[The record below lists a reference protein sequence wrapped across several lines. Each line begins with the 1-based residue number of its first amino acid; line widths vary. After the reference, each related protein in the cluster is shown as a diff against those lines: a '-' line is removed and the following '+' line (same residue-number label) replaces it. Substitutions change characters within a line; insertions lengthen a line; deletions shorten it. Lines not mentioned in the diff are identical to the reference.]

1 MIGGI
6 CGRLFSSTTDGRT
19 SDARLPSSIS
29 SIGCQWVQIWSTED
43 VPPDCKDNTLRVEI
57 QDAIKTQSPSSSV
70 TFVADTTSSLSLLI
84 PLSCIHTAPRDA
96 IFGMVRRD
104 RNVNLDLTIT
114 GLVVGTHVMVVGTE
128 AVLLRAFERFD
139 WWDRP
144 SNEGNDKY
152 HLQHILSINV
162 HHKCFQH

>member
-6 CGRLFSSTTDGRT
+6 CGRLLSSTSDGHT
-19 SDARLPSSIS
+19 SEGPLTSSIS
-29 SIGCQWVQIWSTED
+29 SIGCQWVQIWSIGE
-43 VPPDCKDNTLRVEI
+43 PACKDNTLRIEI

-70 TFVADTTSSLSLLI
+70 GFVAGTMSSLSLLI

-104 RNVNLDLTIT
+104 RNVNLGLTIT

-144 SNEGNDKY
+144 NAEGTCYNTSSRY
-152 HLQHILSINV
+152 
-162 HHKCFQH
+162 